1 MRPVTF
7 SADPLRHF
15 LRRNRIA
22 TLPQLKQVLGADADI
37 TVFRKLKELSS
48 HTSYS
53 HRGQF
58 YTLAEIDDFDEN
70 GLWTFDSVGFSR
82 HGTLLNTAEAFVD
95 QAPAGYFAGELE
107 ALLQV
112 PVKEPLLHLVRQD
125 RISRLEVSQLYL
137 YCASDK
143 QQQRQQLL
151 ARQARL
157 EQPGVSGSVAQREQ
171 VSDELRAAIILFWS
185 SLDEQQR
192 RLYAGLESLKLG
204 RGGDHQ
210 IAEFLQL
217 DPHTVAKG
225 RRQRVA
231 QDVAVDR
238 VRKVGGGRKPV
249 EKKRPK

>member
-7 SADPLRHF
+7 SADPLRQF
-15 LRRNRIA
+15 LRRDRIA
-22 TLPQLKQVLGADADI
+22 TLPQLKQVLGTDADI
-37 TVFRKLKELSS
+37 TVFRKLKELSY

-58 YTLAEIDDFDEN
+58 YTLAEIADFDEK

-82 HGTLLNTAEAFVD
+82 HGTLLNTAEAFVH

-107 ALLQV
+107 GLLHV
-112 PVKEPLLHLVRQD
+112 PVKEPLLHLFRQD

-157 EQPGVSGSVAQREQ
+157 QQPGVSGSVAQPEQ
-171 VSDELRAAIILFWS
+171 ISDELRAAIILFWS

-225 RRQRVA
+225 RRQLVA
-231 QDVAVDR
+231 QDVDVDR
-238 VRKVGGGRKPV
+238 VRKLGGGRKQV

>member
-7 SADPLRHF
+7 SADPLRQF

-22 TLPQLKQVLGADADI
+22 TLPQLKQVLGTDADI
-37 TVFRKLKELSS
+37 TVFRKLKGLSC

-58 YTLAEIDDFDEN
+58 YTLAEIADFDEN
-70 GLWTFDSVGFSR
+70 GLWTFDWVGFSR
-82 HGTLLNTAEAFVD
+82 HGTLLNTAEAFVN

-107 ALLQV
+107 ALLHV

-125 RISRLEVSQLYL
+125 RISRLEASQLYL

-143 QQQRQQLL
+143 QQQRQQFL

-171 VSDELRAAIILFWS
+171 VSDELRAAIILFWG

-225 RRQRVA
+225 RRQLVA

>member
-7 SADPLRHF
+7 SADPLRRF

-22 TLPQLKQVLGADADI
+22 TLPQLKQVLGANADI
-37 TVFRKLKELSS
+37 TVFRKLKELSG

-58 YTLAEIDDFDEN
+58 YTLAEIADFDEN

-225 RRQRVA
+225 RRQLVA

-238 VRKVGGGRKPV
+238 VRKAGGGRMPM

>member
-7 SADPLRHF
+7 STDPLRQF

-22 TLPQLKQVLGADADI
+22 TLPQLKQVLGTNADI
-37 TVFRKLKELSS
+37 TVFRKLKDLSY
-48 HTSYS
+48 HASYS

-58 YTLAEIDDFDEN
+58 YTLSEIADFDEH
-70 GLWTFDSVGFSR
+70 GLWTFQSVGFSR
-82 HGTLLNTAEAFVD
+82 HGTLLNTTQAFVN
-95 QAPAGYFAGELE
+95 QAPAGYFAAELE
-107 ALLQV
+107 QLLGV
-112 PVKEPLLHLVRQD
+112 PVKGPLLHLVRQD
-125 RISRLEVSQLYL
+125 RISRQEISGLYL
-137 YCASDK
+137 YCAADSR
-143 QQQRQQLL
+143 QQQQQLW
-151 ARQARL
+151 ARQVRR
-157 EQPGVSGSVAQREQ
+157 EQPGVAGTVAGREEI
-171 VSDELRAAIILFWS
+171 SDELRAAIILFWS
-185 SLDEQQR
+185 CLDEQQR

-225 RRQRVA
+225 RRQLVA

-238 VRKVGGGRKPV
+238 VRKLGGGRKSV